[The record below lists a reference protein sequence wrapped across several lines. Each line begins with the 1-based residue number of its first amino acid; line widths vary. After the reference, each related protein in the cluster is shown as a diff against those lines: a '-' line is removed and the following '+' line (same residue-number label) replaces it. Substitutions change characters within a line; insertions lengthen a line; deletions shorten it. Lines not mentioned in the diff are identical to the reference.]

1 MISSSSENE
10 IKQKDI
16 INFLLIKLNIA
27 KKNSFDR
34 KYNFKKN
41 EKYWLTGGIFDK
53 KTIENM
59 NNFDFN
65 IRILDKQKNKLYYP
79 L

>member
-16 INFLLIKLNIA
+16 I
-27 KKNSFDR
+27 
-34 KYNFKKN
+34 KKN